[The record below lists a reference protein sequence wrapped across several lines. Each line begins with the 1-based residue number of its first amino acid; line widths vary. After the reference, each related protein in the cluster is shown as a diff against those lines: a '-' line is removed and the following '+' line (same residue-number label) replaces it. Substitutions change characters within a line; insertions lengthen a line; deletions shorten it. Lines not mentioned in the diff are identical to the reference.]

1 MYHAEMG
8 KNPASGAGIG
18 ASRSRSKGCAIT
30 SLINLVATEWRFLN
44 TLLFLEHMR
53 SCQGIESG

>member
-18 ASRSRSKGCAIT
+18 ASRGRSKSCAIT
-30 SLINLVATEWRFLN
+30 SLTNLVATEWRFLN
-44 TLLFLEHMR
+44 TLLFFVTYAVFL
-53 SCQGIESG
+53 GIRVR